1 MAATIL
7 AKAATTVLFGV
18 DSTIVA
24 LVGYIYSDGDID
36 YSSDKATAEDD
47 QGSLVAVAYFNQMI
61 DIKFTS
67 LVLSAWTPPAIGTT
81 LTINALKYIVEKVVK
96 KTTNKR
102 FQIVT
107 LDLKRYSDNA
117 VPN

>member
-1 MAATIL
+1 MAATIQS
-7 AKAATTVLFGV
+7 KAAVTVLFGV
-18 DSTIVA
+18 DSQVVA
-24 LVGYIYSDGDID
+24 LTGYIYSDADTD
-36 YSSDKATAEDD
+36 FTSDKATCEDD
-47 QGSLVAVAYFNQMI
+47 QGSLVAAAYFNQMI

-67 LVLSAWTPPAIGTT
+67 LVLSAWSAPAIGST

-107 LDLKRYSDNA
+107 IDLKRYSDNL

>member
-18 DSTIVA
+18 DTNVVA
-24 LVGYIYSDGDID
+24 LTGYIYSDADFD
-36 YSSDKATAEDD
+36 NTADKATCEDD
-47 QGSLVAVAYFNQMI
+47 QGSLVAVAYFNQML

-67 LVLSAWTPPAIGTT
+67 LVLSAWTAPAIGST
-81 LTINALKYIVEKVVK
+81 LLINSVKYIVEKVAR

-102 FQIVT
+102 FQVLTI
-107 LDLKRYSDNA
+107 DLKRYSDNS